1 MLQPEAC
8 RSAQSLMSQN
18 STMMTPLER
27 RASISLASI
36 YMLRMIGM
44 FLILPVFSVLAREL
58 PDATPFKVGLAI
70 SAYGLTQAIF
80 QVPFGMWSDRWGR
93 KPVICV
99 GLILFIFGSVVAALS
114 SSIYGIIAGR
124 CLQGAGA
131 VAAVVMALAADLTR
145 EEHRTKA
152 MAMIG
157 ISIGVSFAI
166 SIVAGPVLSNW
177 LGLQGLFW
185 LITALAVSSLL
196 VLFVWVPNPEITRFH
211 SDAQLRATG
220 IGRVF
225 SNPELLR
232 LDFGIFC
239 LHLML
244 TASFVVVPVL
254 IRDQLGMPASEHW
267 YIYLPVFLLAIL
279 TMVPFVILAEKKR
292 KMKPVFLAFIA
303 LVGIAL
309 TGFVSL
315 GTTFWGVFFLLYL
328 FFTGFNL
335 LEATL
340 PSMISKIAPPDLK
353 GTAMGIYSTAQF
365 LGAFVGGTGAGL
377 LVGSYGSASV
387 FIYCGTAALLWL
399 LVAWGMKTP
408 KHLTSRLENIRDI
421 PKDRMPLLSETLLA
435 VPGVIEAVVVPDDG
449 VAYLKVDRLL
459 MDDDALREAL
469 KAFRDA
475 PKVPS

>member
-1 MLQPEAC
+1 
-8 RSAQSLMSQN
+8 MSQYPI
-18 STMMTPLER
+18 TAKMTPLER
-27 RASISLASI
+27 RASLSLASI

-44 FLILPVFSVLAREL
+44 FLILPVFSVLARDL
-58 PDATPFKVGLAI
+58 PDSTPFLVGLAI

-80 QVPFGMWSDRWGR
+80 QIPFGMWSDRWGR

-99 GLILFIFGSVVAALS
+99 GLILFILGSVLAALS

-157 ISIGVSFAI
+157 ISIGISFAL
-166 SIVAGPVLSNW
+166 SIVAGPLLSNW
-177 LGLQGLFW
+177 FGLQGLFW
-185 LITALAVSSLL
+185 LIAGLAVTSLL
-196 VLFVWVPNPEITRFH
+196 VLFIWVPNPAVTRFH
-211 SDAQLRATG
+211 SDAQLRAKG

-225 SNPELLR
+225 SNAELLR
-232 LDFGIFC
+232 LDFGIFS

-254 IRDQLGMPASEHW
+254 IRDQLGMPTAEHW
-267 YIYLPVFLLAIL
+267 HLYLPVFLLAIL

-292 KMKPVFLAFIA
+292 KMKPVFLAFIG
-303 LVGIAL
+303 LVGLAMS
-309 TGFVSL
+309 GFMAF
-315 GTTFWGVFFLLYL
+315 GTSFWGVFTLLYL

-365 LGAFVGGTGAGL
+365 LGAFAGGTGAGY
-377 LVGSYGSASV
+377 LVGHYGSAAV
-387 FIYCGTAALLWL
+387 FMYCGAAALLWL
-399 LVAWGMKTP
+399 LVASGMKP
-408 KHLTSRLENIRDI
+408 PRHLTSRLENIQAIASDDMER
-421 PKDRMPLLSETLLA
+421 LSKALFA
-435 VPGVIEAVVVPDDG
+435 VPGIEEAVVVPDDG
-449 VAYLKVDRLL
+449 VAYLKVDRMLL
-459 MDDDALREAL
+459 DESSLIACLESFRTNSGARE
-469 KAFRDA
+469 
-475 PKVPS
+475 